1 MVKED
6 TTPPTATYLLFD
18 DDDELYLNPSL
29 VSGSYTIRLLIN
41 EYLYS
46 SPTVDLTT
54 SSGGKITNEPRQMLM
69 YADNLLDPNT
79 GPEYYYTFDITNSVS
94 AGLITI
100 DVEMVDESFNQ
111 QQLSWTERSLDAQ
124 SPLLTIYSPS
134 SSSDGSK
141 YLAKETMS
149 ISAGATDDVQIDLMQ
164 YKFTYNFGTGS
175 SEVTAWQTPD
185 NLQDVNQDGSAFIF
199 SQDISAG
206 NFDNG
211 RHLLT
216 VRAVDSAGNL
226 SLIHI

>member
-18 DDDELYLNPSL
+18 DDDDLYLNPSL
-29 VSGSYTIRLLIN
+29 VSGSYTIRLLVN

-69 YADNLLDPNT
+69 YADNLLDPTT
-79 GPEYYYTFDITNSVS
+79 GPEYYYTFEITNSVS

-111 QQLSWTERSLDAQ
+111 QQLSWTERSLDAH

-134 SSSDGSK
+134 SSSDRVGV
-141 YLAKETMS
+141 A
-149 ISAGATDDVQIDLMQ
+149 
-164 YKFTYNFGTGS
+164 
-175 SEVTAWQTPD
+175 
-185 NLQDVNQDGSAFIF
+185 
-199 SQDISAG
+199 
-206 NFDNG
+206 
-211 RHLLT
+211 
-216 VRAVDSAGNL
+216 
-226 SLIHI
+226 